1 MEGMELFWEPGEKC
15 EAVPTTL
22 RDIPGSLWDPK
33 GMSDEQYGTWA

>member
-22 RDIPGSLWDPK
+22 RDEPRSPLDP
-33 GMSDEQYGTWA
+33 EQSARQRF